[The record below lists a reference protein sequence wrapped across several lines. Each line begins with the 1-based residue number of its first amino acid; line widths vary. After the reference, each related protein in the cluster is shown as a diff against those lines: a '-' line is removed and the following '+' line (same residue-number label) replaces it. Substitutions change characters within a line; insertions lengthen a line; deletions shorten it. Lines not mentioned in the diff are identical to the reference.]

1 MAKKKTNITDIQKDI
16 KEAIQIKQQNH
27 DEGLEAELEKI
38 AKAFK
43 TKVIKEKRPKGFVC
57 YKIKIE
63 GKEITVGGKDNYQTE
78 KTILIIDTI
87 RTYLIYNGVFTEPA
101 EHYIRILK
109 RYLDDSRTIR
119 TGYKQRH

>member
-38 AKAFK
+38 ATAFK
-43 TKVIKEKRPKGFVC
+43 TKVNKEKRPKGFVC

-63 GKEITVGGKDNYQTE
+63 GKEIIVGGKDNYQTE

-101 EHYIRILK
+101 EYYIRILK